1 MGSLNR
7 SHGEYVATNTNQ
19 RQKRASLKFAQS
31 VFESLSFS
39 YPIPMI
45 YSNIYIH
52 TCVRLYVRRRR
63 KFLTKRSEFE
73 VVAYIFFF
81 FCVVSCVQFIPPS
94 VLHFNRPRRLFH
106 IFLFIHWWRCNGNES
121 AAANVQSP
129 KWWCD
134 VGQTEGK
141 LICDKL
147 GTFFHVC
154 PVRSIRWCGQH
165 LATAAFAYVCTY
177 NGGY

>member
-1 MGSLNR
+1 MFLNLSR
-7 SHGEYVATNTNQ
+7 SPTQYQWYT
-19 RQKRASLKFAQS
+19 R
-31 VFESLSFS
+31 
-39 YPIPMI
+39 
-45 YSNIYIH
+45 IYIFIRVYGC
-52 TCVRLYVRRRR
+52 TYADAVN
-63 KFLTKRSEFE
+63 SWPS
-73 VVAYIFFF
+73 VVSSKLLLIFFFF

-177 NGGY
+177 NGGYMRCA